1 MLNQTLV
8 CPERVK
14 RFKMSAKFIDKFS
27 MIYNK
32 ETIDNFVKNKSEQ
45 ELDEFSDA
53 HSEEHLLNLMSMFPP
68 PYLYEIY
75 NVYNIDKKKG

>member
-1 MLNQTLV
+1 
-8 CPERVK
+8 
-14 RFKMSAKFIDKFS
+14 MSAKFIDKFG

-32 ETIDNFVKNKSEQ
+32 TVISDFSKGFSKE

-53 HSEEHLLNLMSMFPP
+53 HTEEHLISLMFLFPP

-75 NVYNIDKKKG
+75 QVYKKRKC